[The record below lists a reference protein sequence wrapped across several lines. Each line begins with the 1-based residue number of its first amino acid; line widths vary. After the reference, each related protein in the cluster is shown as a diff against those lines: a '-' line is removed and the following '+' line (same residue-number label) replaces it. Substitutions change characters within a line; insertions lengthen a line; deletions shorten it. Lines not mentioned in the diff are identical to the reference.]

1 VWGWGGVT
9 GTSSLPGEGDGC
21 AIVVVGG
28 DAEGAGVRKVA
39 VGWVCRG
46 DVVAH

>member
-1 VWGWGGVT
+1 M
-9 GTSSLPGEGDGC
+9 SSLSGEGDGC

-39 VGWVCRG
+39 AGCRG
-46 DVVAH
+46 VGGVSW